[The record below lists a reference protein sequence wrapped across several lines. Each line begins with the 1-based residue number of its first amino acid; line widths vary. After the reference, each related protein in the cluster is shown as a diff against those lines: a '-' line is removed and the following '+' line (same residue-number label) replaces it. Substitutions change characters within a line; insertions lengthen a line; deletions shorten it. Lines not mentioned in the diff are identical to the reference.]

1 MFKVKMK
8 RHLNKYIFLLL
19 LSFTA
24 ILIHGYQFGVSDQ
37 EIFIPYILKTADP
50 SLFQND
56 ILFTQPSAN
65 VSLFYSFFGFLIKYF
80 NIELVFFIGYLVF
93 QFLFFDGIYRLSR
106 VIFNRNLAYFSLIP
120 FLIPKFIGGTATF
133 TYDPFFGYRSI
144 GLIFLIYYITFL
156 IRGAFYKATTGAI
169 LGMLFHPLSII
180 PNILI
185 LPATILAVSKNKIKD
200 LVIIIL
206 VLSISIGL
214 MLWIFTVKANFLSEN
229 FSDQEW
235 FSIIRFRDDYLFPS
249 LWSVKGWLSMGLYLT
264 LIFLFRKYL
273 KSKTKR
279 IVSIFIGVALVIS
292 LTNYIVLEIFRIPLI
307 AQFQLVR
314 SSAPIAYIALAIAP
328 LFLIYQNLLLKTLGV
343 IAFGALSLNL
353 FYVFLFA
360 TVLFILSLIFVEKQT
375 RGTIPAKEI
384 ALIIGSIFILHLL
397 LNFNSYKN
405 FQQKIQFPKQTNDWI
420 ALQLWARNHTDK
432 TATFLVPPDQTGFRI
447 FSQRPI
453 VGDIKDGAVVI
464 YSPSYANYWRQLM
477 DDLENYH
484 TSDEEEFA
492 NLQKKYQ
499 NEYVVTLK
507 EHNLN
512 FLSVYK
518 NDSFNVFK
526 VD

>member
-1 MFKVKMK
+1 MSRVKMK
-8 RHLNKYIFLLL
+8 SHLNNYIFLLL

-65 VSLFYSFFGFLIKYF
+65 ASLFYSFFGF
-80 NIELVFFIGYLVF
+80 LVF

-214 MLWIFTVKANFLSEN
+214 MLWIFTVKANFLLEN

-249 LWSVKGWLSMGLYLT
+249 LWSVKGWLS
-264 LIFLFRKYL
+264 
-273 KSKTKR
+273 
-279 IVSIFIGVALVIS
+279 
-292 LTNYIVLEIFRIPLI
+292 
-307 AQFQLVR
+307 
-314 SSAPIAYIALAIAP
+314 
-328 LFLIYQNLLLKTLGV
+328 
-343 IAFGALSLNL
+343 
-353 FYVFLFA
+353 
-360 TVLFILSLIFVEKQT
+360 
-375 RGTIPAKEI
+375 
-384 ALIIGSIFILHLL
+384 
-397 LNFNSYKN
+397 
-405 FQQKIQFPKQTNDWI
+405 
-420 ALQLWARNHTDK
+420 
-432 TATFLVPPDQTGFRI
+432 
-447 FSQRPI
+447 
-453 VGDIKDGAVVI
+453 
-464 YSPSYANYWRQLM
+464 
-477 DDLENYH
+477 
-484 TSDEEEFA
+484 
-492 NLQKKYQ
+492 
-499 NEYVVTLK
+499 
-507 EHNLN
+507 
-512 FLSVYK
+512 
-518 NDSFNVFK
+518 
-526 VD
+526 